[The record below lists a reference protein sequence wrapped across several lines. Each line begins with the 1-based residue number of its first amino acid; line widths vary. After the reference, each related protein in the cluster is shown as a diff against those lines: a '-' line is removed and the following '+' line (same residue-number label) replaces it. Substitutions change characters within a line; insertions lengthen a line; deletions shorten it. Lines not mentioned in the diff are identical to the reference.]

1 MEKNILVRIEEEFG
15 YQYWWALYTPG
26 QFEDIKRRWQTM
38 KGLNCLVPVD
48 LIFPGARGCFGEWP
62 PEALCIMEFANTVE
76 VGAHVHQHDDSYV
89 DNLPYDIPETVN
101 GVDDG
106 SFEID
111 GVVYSDADIQTLLA
125 ESRKRRDDEFF
136 TAHPE
141 YAPTAARAEP
151 ETGE

>member
-1 MEKNILVRIEEEFG
+1 MEKNILVSISEEYG
-15 YQYWWALYTPG
+15 YQHWWAVYTPE

-62 PEALCIMEFANTVE
+62 PEALCPKNVDENYVTVS
-76 VGAHVHQHDDSYV
+76 AHVHQCDDSHLADV
-89 DNLPYDIPETVN
+89 AYDIPPNADE
-101 GVDDG
+101 DDD
-106 SFEID
+106 SFELD
-111 GVVYSDADIQTLLA
+111 GVVYSYAEINNLRD